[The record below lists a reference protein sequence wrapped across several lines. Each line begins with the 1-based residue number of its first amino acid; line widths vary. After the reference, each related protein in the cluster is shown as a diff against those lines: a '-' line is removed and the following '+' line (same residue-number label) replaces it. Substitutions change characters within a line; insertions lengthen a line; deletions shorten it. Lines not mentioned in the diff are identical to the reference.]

1 MMSRRIWARL
11 GRIFLKLALDKAVR
25 VALPKIYE
33 RLDLEMPQLLESASP
48 TQMTDAVSTA
58 IAVATEGKVAVTGT
72 QIQAVVGL
80 YSPIAAVVRNFSK

>member
-1 MMSRRIWARL
+1 MSRKIWARL

-33 RLDLEMPQLLESASP
+33 KLDLEMPQLLENASP

-80 YSPIAAVVRNFSK
+80 YSPIAATVRTFKK